1 MFKIGFSKLFGY
13 ILGFC
18 LCINPWEMVFSSDPN
33 SILKNLFSSPKFS
46 PLNTAAKE
54 FYLSEDEKQIIALFN
69 LARYDGRVFVNEII
83 NKSGYDTSLIEV
95 SNLKKELLAK
105 KSTFP
110 LMPAFSL
117 YMAAMVHA
125 KDMGTSGFIGH
136 QGSDGKSFKDR
147 VHQYLN
153 TNTEVA
159 ENFYIGSGDPIDVVM
174 YFLLE
179 KGEAGSEYKRNIL
192 NENIHYVGIS
202 IKPHRLKCT
211 NVVVD
216 FAQKPNIPPI
226 SSEMRKKNSVDV
238 YWKDCPTGI
247 KVSTRRKTGGFSLAG
262 LFGIRRK

>member
-262 LFGIRRK
+262 FFGIRRK